1 MSLPALYEL
10 STEFMR
16 VARELEDMDLDAQVV
31 ADTLEGLQFPLEVKA
46 TNVAMYSRNLE
57 STADSIDTAIETMQ
71 GRAAAIRK
79 RAASL
84 RDYLQHNMERTGIT
98 KIESPHFV
106 ISLKK
111 KPQSVEIYNADLLP
125 ADYMRQPVTPPPAPD
140 KKLIAQAIK
149 DGYEVAGAKMSEQ
162 TNRLEIK

>member
-10 STEFMR
+10 SSDFIR
-16 VARELEDMDLDAQVV
+16 AARELEDMDLDPQVV

-57 STADSIDTAIETMQ
+57 STADSIDEAIEAMQ
-71 GRAAAIRK
+71 ARATAIRK

-84 RDYLQHNMERTGIT
+84 RDYLQLNMERTGIT

-106 ISLKK
+106 IALKK
-111 KPQSVEIYNADLLP
+111 KPQSVEIYNSDLLP
-125 ADYMRQPVTPPPAPD
+125 TDYMRQPATPPPAPD

-149 DGYEVAGAKMSEQ
+149 DGFEVPGAKMSEQ